1 MSLLKEAIE
10 TKHRE
15 AEQKPFNVR
24 MIRGEL
30 SKLEYIIYLQQMY
43 VIFSALEVHELPHSS
58 LYRMKHL
65 AADLAE
71 LGGDTHD
78 FMMLYATHDYETY
91 LNSLYDE
98 DILPH
103 IYLNYL
109 AIMYGGQVMKDK
121 VSGSGLFYQ
130 FDDMKDAIQS
140 IRNIQKDEWADE
152 ANKGL
157 DYIMEI
163 FDELH
168 ELSGSDRT

>member
-1 MSLLKEAIE
+1 MALKDAIE
-10 TKHRE
+10 AKHRE
-15 AEQKPFNVR
+15 AERKPFNVR

-43 VIFSALEVHELPHSS
+43 TIFSALELHALPHPA
-58 LYRMKHL
+58 LYRMRNLL
-65 AADLAE
+65 ADITE
-71 LGGDTHD
+71 LGGDTYD
-78 FMMLYATHDYETY
+78 FMKLHATHEYEKY
-91 LNSLYDE
+91 LYSLYDE

-103 IYLNYL
+103 IYLHYL
-109 AIMYGGQVMKDK
+109 AVMYGGQMMKDK
-121 VSGSGLFYQ
+121 VPGSGMFYQ

-152 ANKGL
+152 ANVGL